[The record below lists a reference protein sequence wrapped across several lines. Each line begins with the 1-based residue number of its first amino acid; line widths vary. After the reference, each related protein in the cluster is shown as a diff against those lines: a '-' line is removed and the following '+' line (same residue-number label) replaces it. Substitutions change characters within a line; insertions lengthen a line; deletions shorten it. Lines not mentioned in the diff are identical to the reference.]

1 MCFNIQ
7 RYLSAPQAVAEKR
20 ASRSATAAQK
30 ELDRALAAREAERN
44 IASVQLERVRMQ
56 MAECTRPLQYAA
68 ASVLFSLDAL
78 GEKLES
84 AWGRRVFGQR
94 SRFSPPEE
102 QHVTFALRSM
112 KLKQPL
118 AYKLDPEGIARLDV
132 EPVNRA
138 HWVETWLAMEPL
150 LDRIESIILTKP
162 HLNEP
167 VKLSGLERFFNLG
180 RSWEEGFGSAGTI
193 YTLVEAWM
201 RQW

>member
-1 MCFNIQ
+1 
-7 RYLSAPQAVAEKR
+7 
-20 ASRSATAAQK
+20 
-30 ELDRALAAREAERN
+30 
-44 IASVQLERVRMQ
+44 
-56 MAECTRPLQYAA
+56 MAECTRPLQYTA
-68 ASVLFSLDAL
+68 ASVCFSLDAL

-84 AWGRRVFGQR
+84 VWGRQVFGQF
-94 SRFSPPEE
+94 SRVSPPEE
-102 QHVTFALRSM
+102 QHVTFAFRVLNSN
-112 KLKQPL
+112 LKHPV

-180 RSWEEGFGSAGTI
+180 CR
-193 YTLVEAWM
+193 
-201 RQW
+201 

>member
-1 MCFNIQ
+1 MSSLI
-7 RYLSAPQAVAEKR
+7 VAE
-20 ASRSATAAQK
+20 
-30 ELDRALAAREAERN
+30 ERVWRPWGQTVRRR
-44 IASVQLERVRMQ
+44 ASVQLERLRTQ
-56 MAECTRPLQYAA
+56 MAGCTRPLQYTVV
-68 ASVLFSLDAL
+68 SVAFSLDAF
-78 GEKLES
+78 GKKLEL
-84 AWGRRVFGQR
+84 AWGRQVFGQR

-102 QHVTFALRSM
+102 QHVKFAIRDLRL

-180 RSWEEGFGSAGTI
+180 RSWEEAFNSTGVL
-193 YTLVEAWM
+193 YTLVEAWT